1 VNQILGSYDI
11 KFDWS
16 YNYLWSLEDRPSTIF
31 IFHSE
36 DRLSL
41 EYALVLKSQFKPYLK
56 FSDDLRFS
64 SFYERGDIIN
74 MIVNQFNIKEDS
86 ILTKTTLDSS
96 HSMLGSTLSVL
107 SERTR
112 NIWLI
117 IVTHDKFR
125 INSCSGLLETIY
137 QLKINIILISKGY
150 DSSNDI
156 LKEATARYLAFSTYE
171 NRTEDIFSYIFCQ
184 RRVVGTLASC
194 ISY

>member
-1 VNQILGSYDI
+1 MNHILELYNI

-16 YNYLWSLEDRPSTIF
+16 SNYLCSLEDRPSTIF

-36 DRLSL
+36 DRPSL
-41 EYALVLKSQFKPYLK
+41 EYALVLKSQFKPYLN

-64 SFYERGDIIN
+64 SFHAKADINNIL
-74 MIVNQFNIKEDS
+74 IHHFNSKKDS
-86 ILTKTTLDSS
+86 ILTKTTSDSM
-96 HSMLGSTLSVL
+96 HSILGSTFSIL

-117 IVTHDKFR
+117 IVTHDKFS
-125 INSCSGLLETIY
+125 IKSCSGLLETIY
-137 QLKINIILISKGY
+137 HLKINIILISKGQ

-156 LKEATARYLAFSTYE
+156 LKELTPRYIAFSTYE

-184 RRVVGTLASC
+184 RRVLGTLASC

>member
-1 VNQILGSYDI
+1 
-11 KFDWS
+11 
-16 YNYLWSLEDRPSTIF
+16 LWSLEDRPSTIF
-31 IFHSE
+31 ILHSD

-41 EYALVLKSQFKPYLK
+41 EYALVLKSQFKPYLN

-64 SFYERGDIIN
+64 SFYEKADINN
-74 MIVNQFNIKEDS
+74 MIVNHFSIKEDS
-86 ILTKTTLDSS
+86 MLTKTTTYDSLY
-96 HSMLGSTLSVL
+96 SMLGSTLSLL

-112 NIWLI
+112 SIWLI

-125 INSCSGLLETIY
+125 INSCSELLDTIY

-156 LKEATARYLAFSTYE
+156 IKEATPRYIAFSTYE